1 MTPSTDIMQRIRTFI
16 KNRTKWQIAGFV
28 LLVVV
33 GFFVFGG
40 GNGVREEILVSRGVI
55 EQEVVATGKIRSAEE
70 VDLGFE
76 RVGRVVGVNADVGD
90 LVNAGDTLVLLD
102 QTELL
107 ANLKK
112 ARASL
117 AETEIILDKSLKT
130 TALDS
135 SNSYEK
141 LYSALVNTYTEA
153 RDAVLNTS
161 DQFFNQPESYSPYF
175 EIIYI
180 SNNQTI
186 RFYVTDDE
194 AARAIAVKRSQ
205 IGSLLTEWAT
215 VMDGVR
221 VNKGDL
227 TNAVALTEKNVDT
240 IKFFLSDLAYLVNS
254 AQGSTQ
260 TEEGILD
267 GFKAS
272 VSTARTSLNTS
283 LSNLLGAKQD
293 YLSSPKQLLTSGGL
307 SYDSILEEQAKFDV
321 ALAEVESLE
330 SQLAKTVLK
339 SPISGVVTKQD
350 AKVGQIVTAGEVTTS
365 VISQSALEVEADI
378 SEVNIGKIRE
388 GNEVSIRL
396 DAFPDNVL
404 QGLVSNIEPG
414 EKLVDGVVNYEIT
427 VAFVGDIP
435 VELKR
440 GLTASLNIQTQKKE
454 DVLRVP
460 SYTVERRDGVRF
472 VFLKNLDGGVEEREV
487 MTGLVGRDGFVEVI
501 SGLNE
506 GDIVLGATI

>member
-1 MTPSTDIMQRIRTFI
+1 MQRIRTFI
-16 KNRTKWQIAGFV
+16 KKRSRWQIIGFVVLVALGFV
-28 LLVVV
+28 L
-33 GFFVFGG
+33 FSGG
-40 GNGVREEILVSRGVI
+40 DGVREELVVERGVI
-55 EQEVVATGKIRSAEE
+55 EQEVMATGKIRSAEE

-76 RVGRVVGVNADVGD
+76 RTGKVVRVGARVGD
-90 LVNAGDTLVLLD
+90 MVNAGDTLVLLD

-117 AETEIILDKSLKT
+117 AEAEISLDKSQKT

-141 LYSALVNTYTEA
+141 LYSTLVNTYTEA
-153 RDAVLNTS
+153 RDAVLNTG

-180 SNNQTI
+180 SNSQTF
-186 RFYVTDDE
+186 RFYTNEDDR
-194 AARAIAVKRSQ
+194 ARAISVKRAE
-205 IGSLLTEWAT
+205 IGDMLTEWEN
-215 VMDGVR
+215 VMNAVR
-221 VNKGDL
+221 ASKGDL
-227 TNAVALTEKNVDT
+227 TSAVLLTERNVDT

-267 GFKAS
+267 GFKS
-272 VSTARTSLNTS
+272 SISTARTSLNTS
-283 LSNLLGAKQD
+283 LSSLLTAKEE
-293 YLSSPKQLLTSGGL
+293 YLSSPKQLSTAGVV
-307 SYDSILEEQAKFDV
+307 SYDSILEERAKVDV
-321 ALAEVESLE
+321 ALAEVESLA
-330 SQLAKTVLK
+330 SQLAKTVL
-339 SPISGVVTKQD
+339 SAPISGVVTKQE
-350 AKVGQIVTAGEVTTS
+350 ARVGQIVTAGEVIAS

-378 SEVNIGKIRE
+378 SEVNIGKVRE
-388 GNEVSIRL
+388 GNEVFIKL
-396 DAFPDNVL
+396 DAFPNDVL
-404 QGLVSNIEPG
+404 QGQVSNIEPG

-427 VAFVGDIP
+427 VAFVGSIP

-454 DVLRVP
+454 GVLRIP
-460 SYTVERRDGVRF
+460 AYAIEKRDGGRF
-472 VFLKNLDGGVEEREV
+472 VTLKTASGVEEREV
-487 MTGLVGRDGFVEVI
+487 SVGLTGKDGFVEVL

-506 GDIVLGATI
+506 GEVVLGATI